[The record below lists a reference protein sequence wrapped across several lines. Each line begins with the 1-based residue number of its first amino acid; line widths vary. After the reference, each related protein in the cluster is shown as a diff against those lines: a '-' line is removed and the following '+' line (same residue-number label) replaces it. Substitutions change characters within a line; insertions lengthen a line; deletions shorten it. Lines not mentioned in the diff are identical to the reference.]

1 MTDRQLL
8 AAADL
13 ACKAS
18 ILDRCVNTADR
29 TRTEH
34 SMALRFLT
42 PFSDRMAVFAK
53 EQGLDP
59 AWVYGLIRQE
69 SRFLIDARSH
79 VGAQGLMQIMPKT
92 GRWIARQLGLVRFY
106 RARLARHDTNIR
118 VLAPTTYAM
127 SRIGSNNQ
135 R

>member
-1 MTDRQLL
+1 MAIWRPKSWASTWIHPTNRRLQRSAELAEARNNPAFTRARKFYALGYRADGNREWNFALRGMTDRQLL

-29 TRTEH
+29 TRYEH
-34 SMALRFLT
+34 SLALRFLT
-42 PFSDRMAVFAK
+42 PFRDRMVVFAK

-69 SRFLIDARSH
+69 SRFL
-79 VGAQGLMQIMPKT
+79 V
-92 GRWIARQLGLVRFY
+92 
-106 RARLARHDTNIR
+106 
-118 VLAPTTYAM
+118 
-127 SRIGSNNQ
+127 
-135 R
+135 

>member
-29 TRTEH
+29 TRYRAQPGI
-34 SMALRFLT
+34 AL
-42 PFSDRMAVFAK
+42 SDTVSAIAWSVFAK

-69 SRFLIDARSH
+69 SRFLYRRALARRRAGTDADHAEDRQLDRASARS
-79 VGAQGLMQIMPKT
+79 
-92 GRWIARQLGLVRFY
+92 
-106 RARLARHDTNIR
+106 
-118 VLAPTTYAM
+118 
-127 SRIGSNNQ
+127 
-135 R
+135 